1 MIAIYSEIDS
11 SRLKYSLKGLFSP
24 VDVSFFMLKDKIEFD
39 EFKGAKLIYSENTW
53 DNHLHIPQSEFFL
66 DSSITPSTRFDF
78 PFEVPENGAFH
89 LNFDVF
95 AASFILLSR
104 YEEEV
109 ISNRDSFGRF
119 ESKNSLLSK
128 RNWLERPMV
137 DEWRLAVLREIKN
150 KFPFFDYTPTSHNVH
165 LTVDVD
171 SAFSYLHKGWYRTSG
186 GFAKD
191 ILKFDFKNL
200 VRRSLVLLRLR
211 KDDYTTYEYIEGL
224 HKTFGLELTYFFLL
238 ANFGEY
244 DKNVPYSSNALQTLI
259 QSISKNVRVGIHPG
273 VASHSN
279 LSILKEEVRRL
290 QFITEKKVT
299 HARMHYLK
307 MNGAETYRN
316 LLQCEINNDYTMGFA
331 DSVGFKSGTALSH
344 YWFDFKTE
352 KETNLLLHPFVAMD
366 ATLKRY
372 MHLSA
377 EEAVEK
383 LKEIKQTC
391 ERLQVPFCL
400 LWHNESFSEC
410 NEWKG
415 WKEVVA
421 EVMR

>member
-1 MIAIYSEIDS
+1 M
-11 SRLKYSLKGLFSP
+11 
-24 VDVSFFMLKDKIEFD
+24 
-39 EFKGAKLIYSENTW
+39 
-53 DNHLHIPQSEFFL
+53 
-66 DSSITPSTRFDF
+66 
-78 PFEVPENGAFH
+78 
-89 LNFDVF
+89 
-95 AASFILLSR
+95 
-104 YEEEV
+104 
-109 ISNRDSFGRF
+109 
-119 ESKNSLLSK
+119 
-128 RNWLERPMV
+128 
-137 DEWRLAVLREIKN
+137 
-150 KFPFFDYTPTSHNVH
+150 
-165 LTVDVD
+165 
-171 SAFSYLHKGWYRTSG
+171 
-186 GFAKD
+186 
-191 ILKFDFKNL
+191 
-200 VRRSLVLLRLR
+200 VLLRLR